1 MHTSNGIYNIKYG
14 LTRQIELFQLKWL
27 GNKISIMY
35 KLFSNIYYHWP
46 PPWLR
51 GKEFTSNEGDTGD
64 LGSITGLGRSLG
76 EGNGTQLQYS
86 CLENSMSKGAR
97 WATVHRVAKSRTRLK
112 WLSSNTIKLSKHKPF
127 VSLCFFQISL
137 LYWLL

>member
-1 MHTSNGIYNIKYG
+1 
-14 LTRQIELFQLKWL
+14 
-27 GNKISIMY
+27 MY

-86 CLENSMSKGAR
+86 CLENSMSKGA
-97 WATVHRVAKSRTRLK
+97 WRTRVHGVSQSQTQ
-112 WLSSNTIKLSKHKPF
+112 LSD
-127 VSLCFFQISL
+127 
-137 LYWLL
+137 